1 MAKTGRPP
9 KKLTDD
15 QIAQVE
21 ALAAYL
27 TSEQIADY
35 LGISRTTF
43 YSIMDREPEVSVR
56 YKRGKAK
63 AIGSVAQSLI
73 QQAQS
78 GNTSAM
84 IFFLKTQ
91 ANWRETSHVDHTS
104 SDGSMSPQKI
114 ELVAKS

>member
-1 MAKTGRPP
+1 MGRPR
-9 KKLTDD
+9 KTLTDE
-15 QIAQVE
+15 QKQEVETLSAVLNQAQM
-21 ALAAYL
+21 
-27 TSEQIADY
+27 ADY
-35 LGISRTTF
+35 FGLEHRTF
-43 YSIMDREPEVSVR
+43 QKILEREPEIYAS

-73 QQAQS
+73 QQARS

-91 ANWRETSHVDHTS
+91 AKWRETSHVDHTS